1 MIKEADI
8 KEKYI
13 ANSVIDGG
21 YKIYDKWK
29 NKKYSSRGIVRSVY
43 LAASLA
49 NVDKGREAR
58 LDALSHLFALDLRI
72 KERYKTILRLIIFFF
87 AYRRET
93 NALKWLMDQLNLSAY
108 NGDIRSLIEIELE
121 RIRKILETEE
131 LDGKDNKKRG
141 GKTIAASEEKD
152 ARTDASWD
160 ELDIKT
166 TDNKKIQ
173 IKKSEKKEDDES
185 SLESEYE
192 IHSEEN
198 KKREEHIA
206 PSKQA
211 NNLNASPKV
220 ENVTVNQEKSFK
232 AVTVNQEK
240 INTKKEN
247 NILGYESESIADKES
262 KKQEIDGYVD
272 VFPIPNE
279 KKEEK
284 SKEKVSFIDEIIL
297 DHLANGIPYFVD
309 NANLNDE
316 GRVKCDASQNADSKN
331 IEAEEARKKT
341 EAYLYDK
348 MVIGMK
354 NEQSSQETRESIKV
368 NIPKNDK
375 ENEIRGVVSE
385 MLSEKNILVI
395 KEAKEADARHYIDKY
410 CQEYGK
416 GVNDKNDKND
426 DHNVQNAPPKI
437 IPGKK

>member
-1 MIKEADI
+1 MRKEAYI

-13 ANSVIDGG
+13 ANSVIDSG

-29 NKKYSSRGIVRSVY
+29 NKKYSSRKIVRSVY

-49 NVDKGREAR
+49 NADKAKEAR

-93 NALKWLMDQLNLSAY
+93 KALKWLKEQLNLSAY
-108 NGDIRSLIEIELE
+108 SGDVRSLIEIELE

-131 LDGKDNKKRG
+131 LDGKDNRKKG
-141 GKTIAASEEKD
+141 GKTPAVSEEKD
-152 ARTDASWD
+152 VRTDTSQD

-166 TDNKKIQ
+166 TENKKIQ
-173 IKKSEKKEDDES
+173 GKKSEKKEDDES
-185 SLESEYE
+185 SLEEKHE
-192 IHSEEN
+192 IHSKEDKKSEEKVIPQN
-198 KKREEHIA
+198 
-206 PSKQA
+206 QA
-211 NNLNASPKV
+211 KDINASPKV
-220 ENVTVNQEKSFK
+220 EKVIINQEKTFQ
-232 AVTVNQEK
+232 TVKQEK
-240 INTKKEN
+240 INIKKEN
-247 NILGYESESIADKES
+247 NSLGYESESITDKKS

-272 VFPIPNE
+272 VFPISNE
-279 KKEEK
+279 ENEVE

-316 GRVKCDASQNADSKN
+316 SRVKCDASQKEDSKN

-348 MVIGMK
+348 MMIGMK
-354 NEQSSQETRESIKV
+354 NAQSSQDTRESIKV
-368 NIPKNDK
+368 NIPTTDK

-395 KEAKEADARHYIDKY
+395 KEAKEVDAKHYIDKY
-410 CQEYGK
+410 CQEYNK
-416 GVNDKNDKND
+416 GVNDKSDKNSD
-426 DHNVQNAPPKI
+426 NNVQNAPPKI